1 MSLSFNFWS
10 SELATELARLLG
22 MMEQEVD
29 L

>member
-1 MSLSFNFWS
+1 MSLPFNFWN

-22 MMEQEVD
+22 IMEQEVE